1 MSIRIDKEFESLI
14 PPLDPEE
21 FKQLEENCL
30 KDGIRDALVVWHVP
44 NGDDILIDGHN
55 RFRISA
61 KHSGIPFNIKR
72 MTFEQRDDVK
82 LWIIRN
88 QFGRRNLSAYDRSVL
103 ALKLKPIIAKSAKAQ
118 QGARTDICQKSDR
131 SPIDTKKEIAATAG
145 VSHDTIH
152 KVEAIQNSGDPRLIE
167 QVRGGEISINKGYQL
182 ATGREVKTKSPA
194 RMRQDYIDTAKEAHE
209 EFKGQ
214 KTVSIQQVREDRE
227 NQQIIASDLYSRL
240 LGIGK
245 RLEEVYTEMG
255 AGDIDIPGMCK
266 ALPDEKKNVLTDSI
280 KLWAKMLMALDK
292 EVRSH

>member
-82 LWIIRN
+82 LWIILN
-88 QFGRRNLSAYDRSVL
+88 QLGRRNLTGFARVEL
-103 ALKLKPIIAKSAKAQ
+103 AEYAEPIIKAKAKKQ
-118 QGARTDICQKSDR
+118 LASHSKQGYQKSDKAVH
-131 SPIDTKKEIAATAG
+131 TVKELAGIAG
-145 VSHDTIH
+145 VSHDTVH
-152 KVEAIQNSGDPRLIE
+152 KVKAIKEHGDPRLIE

-182 ATGREVKTKSPA
+182 ATGREIKTKSPA

-209 EFKGQ
+209 GFKGQ

-255 AGDIDIPGMCK
+255 AGDIDIPEMCK
-266 ALPDEKKNVLTDSI
+266 ALPEEKKKVLTDSI
-280 KLWAKMLMALDK
+280 KMWAKMLMALDK
-292 EVRSH
+292 EVRTH

>member
-1 MSIRIDKEFESLI
+1 MTIDKEFEALI
-14 PPLDPEE
+14 PPLADEE
-21 FKQLEENCL
+21 YRQLEENCL
-30 KDGIRDALVVWHVP
+30 KEGIRDSLVVWDSD
-44 NGDDILIDGHN
+44 GEFILIDGHN
-55 RFRISA
+55 RYRIA
-61 KHSGIPFNIKR
+61 QKHNLPYNHRRMEFPDRESVKR
-72 MTFEQRDDVK
+72 
-82 LWIIRN
+82 WIILN
-88 QFGRRNLSAYDRSVL
+88 QFGRRNLSAYDRSIL
-103 ALKLKPIIAKSAKAQ
+103 ALKLKPMLSEKAKEQ
-118 QGARTDICQKSDR
+118 QGSRTDISQKSVK
-131 SPIDTKKEIAATAG
+131 SCDTQKELAKVAG

-182 ATGREVKTKSPA
+182 ATGREIKTKSPA

-209 EFKGQ
+209 GFKGQ

-266 ALPDEKKNVLTDSI
+266 ALPEEKKKVLTDSI

>member
-21 FKQLEENCL
+21 FKQLEENCV
-30 KDGIRDALVVWHVP
+30 KEGIRDALVVWHVP

-61 KHSGIPFNIKR
+61 KHSGLPFNIKR
-72 MTFEQRDDVK
+72 MTFEQRDDAK

-88 QFGRRNLSAYDRSVL
+88 QLGRRNLSDFVKTEL
-103 ALKLKPIIAKSAKAQ
+103 ALLAEPMVKARAKKNQIASGGAVPQKSAK
-118 QGARTDICQKSDR
+118 
-131 SPIDTKKEIAATAG
+131 PVDTRQEIARIAG
-145 VSHDTIH
+145 VSHDTVR
-152 KVEAIQNSGDPRLIE
+152 KVKAIKEHGDPRMIE
-167 QVRGGEISINKGYQL
+167 LVRGGEISINKGYQL
-182 ATGREVKTKSPA
+182 ATGREIKTKSPA

-209 EFKGQ
+209 GFKGQ

-266 ALPDEKKNVLTDSI
+266 ALPEEKKEVLKDSI
-280 KLWAKMLMALDK
+280 KMWAKMLMALEK